1 MRNGECAIPDTPC
14 DPVHVAWP
22 RDWPAPPGDS
32 EFRVPSFEFEGLPM
46 CRMIE
51 FVVREAIIP
60 ELTANTKEGVIR
72 EMVQSLSLAGHFAGF
87 DVDEIVRAIMRREQL
102 GSTGIGRSIAI
113 PHTKHSS
120 VDKLVGTIAL
130 SRSGVTFES
139 IDGQPVHVLVLLIS
153 PQDRPGDH
161 LRALENVVRSMRND
175 EFVKELRQAR
185 TRDDVWALL
194 QRDAQQSS
202 SAKA

>member
-1 MRNGECAIPDTPC
+1 
-14 DPVHVAWP
+14 
-22 RDWPAPPGDS
+22 
-32 EFRVPSFEFEGLPM
+32 M

-51 FVVREAIIP
+51 FVVREAIVP

-72 EMVQSLSLAGHFAGF
+72 EMVQSLASAGHFAGF

-113 PHTKHSS
+113 PHTKHGS

-130 SRSGVTFES
+130 SRAGVMFES
-139 IDGQPVHVLVLLIS
+139 LDGQPVHVLVLLIS

-175 EFVKELRQAR
+175 EFVKELRQAHN
-185 TRDDVWALL
+185 RDEVWALL
-194 QRDAQQSS
+194 QRDSQQSS
-202 SAKA
+202 GTKT